1 MCDEHFFRNTKCKYF
16 PCHKGVDADQF
27 NCLFCYCPLYM
38 LGERCGG
45 RFTYTKGGVK
55 DCSACTIPHVKD
67 NYYIIIERLKLAV
80 DETRKK

>member
-1 MCDEHFFRNTKCKYF
+1 
-16 PCHKGVDADQF
+16 
-27 NCLFCYCPLYM
+27 M